1 MRAIQEGV
9 RKYVNYYKPRWNK
22 PSTNLQSELEPRYIN
37 FIGICINPNPRRERT
52 LLRKQE
58 QLQRHLTAVAL
69 MAGRFPINKD
79 LENFSRLLRL
89 LIDGGTEAFR
99 IVFSRLHPSLSAS
112 LSLHQITLYGL
123 WRPPRGKKKILTDK
137 QWYKLYPP
145 TGSPNIQDF
154 DITLL
159 FVLLRNICPS
169 LKPPPKGWDILPSI
183 ADNSLEANLVRIRCL
198 RNELYGHIKAAALK
212 DVEFEDYWKRIS
224 LPLIALGISADEIDD
239 LKTRPSKEVIRPIHE
254 VRQKLDDVTN
264 KDLDEAERVE
274 FAKQEKVP
282 VEILV
287 KGPEAERAYRKA
299 LLEGK
304 VQVYRGRIMLIGQDR
319 AGKTSLKKSLL
330 GLRFDPQEES
340 TEGIEVDPSRF
351 EVDVEQ
357 VRPWQKSDETES
369 VSQSDDAI
377 ALMVYENLRARKKDE
392 QPIRVGE
399 DRLSSMQKEKVLEAL
414 KDSMSKLW
422 LEENLVQEP
431 PTSVKQEDLDES
443 ETTVGIPV
451 PDCRWQLPERIEKKI
466 IDLLRKGDNSLSEK
480 RKEIVLDAW
489 DFAGQHLYYATHPV
503 FFSSRAVYVLTHN
516 LSKDL
521 RKKAEPCDYGIE
533 CCGIMIDGESDMEVL
548 KDVVEQ
554 HKQEIINECSSP
566 QAGQTRDDV
575 SRTIQECITNWQRER
590 IEKKIID
597 LLRKGDNS
605 LSEKRKEIVL
615 DAWDFAG
622 QHLYYATH
630 PVFFS
635 SRAVYVLTH
644 NLSKDLRKKAEPCVR
659 QGVVKKKLDNANN
672 ETNLENL
679 ISWLVTVHCVQNLE
693 ERDKDCKRFP
703 EKTDTTLTSTI
714 KHLRPPVLIVGTH
727 ADKPSIPVEQAH
739 AILAEAICGK
749 RYDEHVI
756 RPFFAVDNS
765 KSSDEKGIQDLRTK
779 IESVLKSEPYMGETL
794 PAKWF
799 NFEKAIAQ
807 QIERNVYFL
816 QLSEVRRIAQ
826 YECFIADDV
835 EFNTMLNFFHDLRVI
850 VKHAGTVVLQ
860 SQWLVNLFKKLITI
874 RTFNEM
880 DPSRAKHW
888 KTLEETG
895 VLHQSLI
902 DDVFGEFVP
911 GNSQTQQDLLSMME
925 RYGLVARFNAPDE
938 NGKESLQFLVPAQL
952 TSSPEF
958 KVFPNDCDPCALLI
972 HFPDGFVPH
981 GLFPQL
987 ESRLV
992 KHFGFTSPSRLFR
1005 NGARFVIGTKNQN
1018 DLFLLCGKRYIKVIL
1033 TLTTCTGDVCEQGL
1047 AVRVR
1052 MLLEESLDELSR
1064 DWDWLGHLRYE
1075 FCVECSVCAS
1085 ENCQEH
1091 GRTGCGDQDCVH
1103 VLKCVH
1109 GRETP
1114 YRCDRVFGDGFYL
1127 PGLTRWFNNEVETQ
1141 DYGIECCGIMIDGES
1156 DMEVLKDVVE
1166 QHKQEIINEC
1176 SSPQAVPTRDD
1187 VSRTIQECITNWQ
1200 RGGGRKLF
1208 QELTVLQDE
1217 KTLLS
1222 WLDCDENGN
1231 NRSRYIA
1238 NLLLKGKHILQSP
1251 LASLEI
1257 FGIEDISCI
1266 LTTSHK
1272 PEAWKS
1278 VARCLTKETL
1288 IESCVHDYR
1297 DTLEQCTQ
1305 VLLAWARKEG
1315 RGATLRRV
1323 FNALRRCQERQKM
1336 PDVAYS
1342 HIYEKLARVVTGEAK
1357 KSVVEPQ

>member
-1 MRAIQEGV
+1 
-9 RKYVNYYKPRWNK
+9 
-22 PSTNLQSELEPRYIN
+22 
-37 FIGICINPNPRRERT
+37 
-52 LLRKQE
+52 
-58 QLQRHLTAVAL
+58 

-239 LKTRPSKEVIRPIHE
+239 LKTRPSEEVIRPIHE

-521 RKKAEPCDYGIE
+521 RKKAEPC
-533 CCGIMIDGESDMEVL
+533 
-548 KDVVEQ
+548 
-554 HKQEIINECSSP
+554 
-566 QAGQTRDDV
+566 
-575 SRTIQECITNWQRER
+575 
-590 IEKKIID
+590 
-597 LLRKGDNS
+597 
-605 LSEKRKEIVL
+605 
-615 DAWDFAG
+615 
-622 QHLYYATH
+622 
-630 PVFFS
+630 
-635 SRAVYVLTH
+635 
-644 NLSKDLRKKAEPCVR
+644 VR

-703 EKTDTTLTSTI
+703 EKTDTTLTSTT

-739 AILAEAICGK
+739 AILAETICGK

-860 SQWLVNLFKKLITI
+860 SQWLINLFKKLITI

-902 DDVFGEFVP
+902 VDVFGEFVP

-938 NGKESLQFLVPAQL
+938 NGKESLQYLVPAQL

-958 KVFPNDCDPCALLI
+958 KVFPKDGDPCALLI

-992 KHFGFTSPSRLFR
+992 KHFGFRSPSRLFR

-1064 DWDWLGHLRYE
+1064 DWDWLGHMRYE

-1109 GRETP
+1109 GGETP

-1176 SSPQAVPTRDD
+1176 SSPQAGQTRDD

-1251 LASLEI
+1251 LASLELV
-1257 FGIEDISCI
+1257 GIEDIACI

-1305 VLLAWARKEG
+1305 VLLAWTRKEG

-1336 PDVAYS
+1336 PEVAYS
-1342 HIYEKLARVVTGEAK
+1342 HIYEKLARFVTGEAK